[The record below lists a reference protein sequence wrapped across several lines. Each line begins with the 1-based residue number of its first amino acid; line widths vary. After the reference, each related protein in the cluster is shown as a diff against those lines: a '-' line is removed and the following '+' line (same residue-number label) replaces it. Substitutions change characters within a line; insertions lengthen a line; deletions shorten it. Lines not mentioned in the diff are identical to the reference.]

1 MIIQFYIKLDPLQA
15 DIIKFISDE
24 LNILIY
30 ENNIEEFQG
39 INYLLSLI
47 NQYILFIIL
56 F

>member
-1 MIIQFYIKLDPLQA
+1 MIVQFYIKLDPLQA
-15 DIIKFISDE
+15 DIIRFISDE

-30 ENNIEEFQG
+30 ENNIEEFEG

-47 NQYILFIIL
+47 NQYIFY